1 MQIHLIAVGQKM
13 PDWVERGYQ
22 VFAARLPHECRL
34 RLIEVPA
41 LKRGKNAD
49 LTRIAAREGEALLAA
64 VPRGAQ
70 IIALDERGRQWSTRS
85 LAEQFTAWRQSGD
98 DIALLVGGPDGL
110 HESCRQRAGQL
121 WSLSPLTLPHALVRI
136 IIAEQL
142 YRAWS
147 IGANHP
153 YHRD

>member
-1 MQIHLIAVGQKM
+1 MQIYLIAVGQKM
-13 PDWVERGYQ
+13 PEWVVHGYHA
-22 VFAARLPHECRL
+22 FADRLPPESGL

-41 LKRGKNAD
+41 LKRGRNAD

-64 VPRGAQ
+64 VPRGAR
-70 IIALDERGRQWSTRS
+70 IIALDERGRQWSTRE
-85 LAEQFTAWRQSGD
+85 LAVQFDAWRQSGAD
-98 DIALLVGGPDGL
+98 VALLVGGPDGL
-110 HESCRQRAGQL
+110 HESCRQRAQQL
-121 WSLSPLTLPHALVRI
+121 WSLSPLTLPHALVRVI
-136 IIAEQL
+136 VAEQL